1 VGPIVYTNIVVD
13 GMLASQAMLFMSGYI
28 DDTLLRHGAYEAR
41 EAILQKPFALQ
52 AFASKVRQI
61 LNQEY
66 TCKEGDVVAM
76 ELGLSGRTAV
86 ITGGSKGIGRAIA
99 RGLAKEGVKLVLI
112 ARNAE
117 ALEKTAENIR
127 KESGVSVVAATADIT
142 STEQVD
148 AAAKTAKDAFGTV
161 HIVVNNAGGPM
172 RRMDR
177 QILWPDAD
185 WIGDLDNKILGAL
198 RITRAFLPL
207 MPSDGTGRIIN
218 ISGTASTIVWAPA
231 LTHALNNA
239 AMNQATGYLSTD
251 LASQKITVNTVV
263 PGLVGTEG
271 RGVWAENMAKQ
282 QNVSTDEFVA
292 SFCKRMGI
300 LAGRWAEMDEVADTV
315 VFLAS
320 DRARYYNG
328 AKIILDGGL
337 NVNARPA

>member
-1 VGPIVYTNIVVD
+1 
-13 GMLASQAMLFMSGYI
+13 
-28 DDTLLRHGAYEAR
+28 
-41 EAILQKPFALQ
+41 
-52 AFASKVRQI
+52 
-61 LNQEY
+61 
-66 TCKEGDVVAM
+66 VAM

-99 RGLAKEGVKLVLI
+99 RGLAAEGVRLVLI
-112 ARNAE
+112 ARNAD
-117 ALEKTAENIR
+117 ALDKTAEDIR
-127 KESGVSVVAATADIT
+127 TASGVDVIAARADIT
-142 STEQVD
+142 SAEQVD
-148 AAAKTAKDAFGTV
+148 GAARLAKDAFGTV
-161 HIVVNNAGGPM
+161 NIVVNNAGGPM

-177 QILWPDAD
+177 QILWPDSD

-198 RITRAFLPL
+198 RVTRAFLPL
-207 MPSDGTGRIIN
+207 MPGDGTGRIIN

-231 LTHALNNA
+231 LTHGLNNA
-239 AMNQATGYLSTD
+239 AMNQATGYLATD
-251 LASQKITVNTVV
+251 LASQQITVNTVV

-271 RGVWAENMAKQ
+271 RDAWAENMAKQ
-282 QNVSTDEFVA
+282 QNVTKAEFVA

-300 LAGRWAEMDEVADTV
+300 LAGRWATMDEVADTV

>member
-1 VGPIVYTNIVVD
+1 
-13 GMLASQAMLFMSGYI
+13 
-28 DDTLLRHGAYEAR
+28 
-41 EAILQKPFALQ
+41 
-52 AFASKVRQI
+52 
-61 LNQEY
+61 
-66 TCKEGDVVAM
+66 M

-99 RGLAKEGVKLVLI
+99 RGLASEGVRLVLI
-112 ARNAE
+112 ARNRE
-117 ALEKTAENIR
+117 TLEKTAAEI
-127 KESGVSVVAATADIT
+127 KQASGVEVIAAPADIT
-142 STEQVD
+142 SAEQVD
-148 AAAKTAKDAFGTV
+148 AAAKLAKDTFGIV

-177 QILWPDAD
+177 QILWPDSD

-198 RITRAFLPL
+198 RVTRAFLPL
-207 MPSDGTGRIIN
+207 MPGDGTGRIIN

-231 LTHALNNA
+231 LTHGLNNA
-239 AMNQATGYLSTD
+239 AMNQATGYLATD
-251 LASQKITVNTVV
+251 LASQRITVNTVV

-271 RGVWAENMAKQ
+271 RDMWAENMAKQ
-282 QNVSTDEFVA
+282 QNVSKEEFVV

-300 LAGRWAEMDEVADTV
+300 LAGRWATMDEVADTV

>member
-1 VGPIVYTNIVVD
+1 
-13 GMLASQAMLFMSGYI
+13 
-28 DDTLLRHGAYEAR
+28 
-41 EAILQKPFALQ
+41 
-52 AFASKVRQI
+52 
-61 LNQEY
+61 
-66 TCKEGDVVAM
+66 M

-99 RGLAKEGVKLVLI
+99 RGLAAQGVKLVLL

-117 ALEKTAENIR
+117 ALEKTAADI
-127 KESGVSVVAATADIT
+127 KAESGVEAIAASADIT
-142 STEQVD
+142 SSAQVD
-148 AAAKTAKDAFGTV
+148 AAAKAAKDAFGTV

-177 QILWPDAD
+177 QIFWPDSD

-198 RITRAFLPL
+198 RVTRAFLPL

-231 LTHALNNA
+231 LTHGLNNA
-239 AMNQATGYLSTD
+239 AMNQATGYLATD
-251 LASQKITVNTVV
+251 LANQQITVNTVV

-271 RGVWAENMAKQ
+271 REVWAENMAKQ
-282 QNVSTDEFVA
+282 QNITKDEFVA
-292 SFCKRMGI
+292 GFCKRMGI
-300 LAGRWAEMDEVADTV
+300 LAGRWAGMDEVADTV

-328 AKIILDGGL
+328 AKIVLDGGL